1 MCCLS
6 PICLVQFSVFRGVFW
21 GFSFWW
27 ISPRIFVMDLA
38 RMCCSSSGTT
48 TTTNKVWSFSKL
60 LHTRFIIRGEESGI
74 ATACFAS
81 RGGCRRRPFAGIS
94 MKDRKCSRYIL
105 ELFSHSHGNI
115 VGKILWWVF
124 GIRQFLKNKTNQNKT
139 ENPLLAM
146 NSSGG
151 FAACLQ

>member
-1 MCCLS
+1 LCCLS
-6 PICLVQFSVFRGVFW
+6 PVCQVQIFSFSGVFL
-21 GFSFWW
+21 GFGFWW

-38 RMCCSSSGTT
+38 RMCCSSSGTA

-60 LHTRFIIRGEESGI
+60 LHARFIIRGEESGI

-94 MKDRKCSRYIL
+94 MKDRKSSRYML
-105 ELFSHSHGNI
+105 ELFGHSHGNI

-124 GIRQFLKNKTNQNKT
+124 GIRQFLEEKKIKTKQKT
-139 ENPLLAM
+139 SLSFYE
-146 NSSGG
+146 
-151 FAACLQ
+151 F

>member
-6 PICLVQFSVFRGVFW
+6 PVCLVQFSVFGGVFR

-48 TTTNKVWSFSKL
+48 TSTTNKVWSFSKL
-60 LHTRFIIRGEESGI
+60 LHTRFIIRGEELGI

-94 MKDRKCSRYIL
+94 MKDRKCSRYML
-105 ELFSHSHGNI
+105 ELFGHSHGNI
-115 VGKILWWVF
+115 VRNILWWVF
-124 GIRQFLKNKTNQNKT
+124 GIRQFLKKKKNQNKT
-139 ENPLLAM
+139 EKL
-146 NSSGG
+146 S
-151 FAACLQ
+151 